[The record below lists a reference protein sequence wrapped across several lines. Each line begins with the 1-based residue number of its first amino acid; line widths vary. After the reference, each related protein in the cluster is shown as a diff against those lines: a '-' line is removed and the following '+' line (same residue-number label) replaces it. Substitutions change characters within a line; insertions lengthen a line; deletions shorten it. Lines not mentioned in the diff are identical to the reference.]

1 MYISLDL
8 VSVAAVFWDV
18 TQRLPLFVIARS
30 SLGREFQSVGDAF
43 MKAPPFKVVLVR
55 TAGVV
60 VLSCYQMTKTKAQYI
75 TKIS

>member
-1 MYISLDL
+1 MFIPLDL
-8 VSVAAVFWDV
+8 VSLEAIFWDV

-43 MKAPPFKVVLVR
+43 IKALPFKVVLVR

-60 VLSCYQMTKTKAQYI
+60 VLNCYLMMAI
-75 TKIS
+75 